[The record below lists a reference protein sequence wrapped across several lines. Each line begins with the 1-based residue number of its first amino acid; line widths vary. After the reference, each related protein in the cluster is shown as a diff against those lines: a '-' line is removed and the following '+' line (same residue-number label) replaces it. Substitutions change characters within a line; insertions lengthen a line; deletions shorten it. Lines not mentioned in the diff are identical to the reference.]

1 MKKESKRGHS
11 FFFLSGRNHFT
22 EIFGGF
28 VLVPAPHRLLIMIFV
43 FSVFFPGIS
52 GIQHLFCC
60 FPPCCDNVFSDVKK
74 HSNKGGPS
82 DRFGGFAGPAKEN
95 QR

>member
-43 FSVFFPGIS
+43 FSVFFPAFPAFSICS
-52 GIQHLFCC
+52 VVSLLVVTMC
-60 FPPCCDNVFSDVKK
+60 FPM
-74 HSNKGGPS
+74 
-82 DRFGGFAGPAKEN
+82 
-95 QR
+95 